1 MKVYFEACNKI
12 FFFLHT
18 WKFIL
23 KLVIQ
28 NTKNKPFYILHG
40 LNEIIMSDHIICFIY
55 LVSPMALAGF
65 FWREVAISSCLLAW
79 VSFTSVLLF
88 KALLKIVITV
98 LLQKVGFTVHFSVN
112 TGLLFPL
119 QSSQSSASRG
129 ESVCAVAPHP
139 DHHGGGGVCW
149 PAQWEDKGLFHT
161 GAVSTQGCHTAHED
175 QWKEPNQAALR
186 RAIWPYW
193 RQPDRAVSPGFWW
206 MSRLPMLI
214 NLTVPINL
222 AYS

>member
-1 MKVYFEACNKI
+1 MKVYFEACNTKYKKQTI
-12 FFFLHT
+12 LYTAWFKWNNYEWSYNLFHISGVTYGFSWLLLEGSGYQFL
-18 WKFIL
+18 
-23 KLVIQ
+23 
-28 NTKNKPFYILHG
+28 P
-40 LNEIIMSDHIICFIY
+40 
-55 LVSPMALAGF
+55 
-65 FWREVAISSCLLAW
+65 LLAW

-98 LLQKVGFTVHFSVN
+98 LLQKVGFTAHFSVN